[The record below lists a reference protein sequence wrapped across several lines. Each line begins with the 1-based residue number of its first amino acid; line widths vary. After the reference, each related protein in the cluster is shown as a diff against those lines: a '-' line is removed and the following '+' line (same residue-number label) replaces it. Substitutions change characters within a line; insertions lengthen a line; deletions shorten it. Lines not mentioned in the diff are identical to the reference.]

1 MFVILEKDNCR
12 VLSSDISVDSHSP
25 PKGGGCLF
33 SVLQGGETNIF
44 LILSAHWVS
53 SRISDTQ

>member
-1 MFVILEKDNCR
+1 MFVILKKDDCLA
-12 VLSSDISVDSHSP
+12 LSSDISVFLQSP

-33 SVLQGGETNIF
+33 FVPQGKARNVF
-44 LILSAHWVS
+44 QILSAHWVS